1 MDLSGT
7 GTGTGRARSDVYG
20 GGAGGGGD
28 KDVNPLLIFV
38 SNTDGKSALSTAFD
52 FITFFS
58 PIIIIVGVFILSV
71 FSSSVA
77 KALVFVFWFFVVTA
91 IRNVI
96 VKFSDSG
103 PNVTGPK
110 NMCTLG
116 VFAPFI
122 PNTNLTYSTFILA
135 FTMFYFIFP
144 MILLNNDT
152 NSTVFN
158 YRIIVQCARQIIR
171 AYCTRGTCLF
181 GFC

>member
-1 MDLSGT
+1 MET
-7 GTGTGRARSDVYG
+7 TRTG
-20 GGAGGGGD
+20 GGSSSPSTAADKSNVVGGGGD

-38 SNTDGKSALSTAFD
+38 SDTDGKSALSTAFD

-71 FSSSVA
+71 FSSSVS
-77 KALVFVFWFFVVTA
+77 KAFVFVFWFFVVTA

-103 PNVTGPK
+103 PKTSGPK

-122 PNTNLTYSTFILA
+122 PNTNLTYSTFIFVYNGEIRTQGL
-135 FTMFYFIFP
+135 FSFVFY
-144 MILLNNDT
+144 
-152 NSTVFN
+152 
-158 YRIIVQCARQIIR
+158 
-171 AYCTRGTCLF
+171 
-181 GFC
+181 